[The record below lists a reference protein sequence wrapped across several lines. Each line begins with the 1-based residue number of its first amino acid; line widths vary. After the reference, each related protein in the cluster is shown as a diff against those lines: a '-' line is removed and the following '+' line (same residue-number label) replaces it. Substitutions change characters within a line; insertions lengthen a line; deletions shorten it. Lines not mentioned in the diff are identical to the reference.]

1 MLRTHVRDCDSADC
15 GGCVPCAEVHCTA
28 RARCIAHIGPTELTC
43 PGCIAKTRND
53 LTMIETLAALMLPEA
68 IQRGVNSEAAVL
80 AGPAA
85 DPEAWSWRKV
95 AARQGAA
102 WHVSLLEDDDEQHP
116 LTVTGVWEMMIRADY
131 GPDTDTRLTVSSAVA
146 YLDRMLH
153 RIANDPQQDFPQMAR
168 ELRKCRTH
176 LEAVLHDSHAP
187 ETGAPCPACNTGQPL
202 MKRYEDDDPTGASD
216 RWTCRDCGSWWSE
229 ADYRLRVAARYL
241 EHATALTA
249 SQIETEYRVPQ
260 GTLRRWV
267 VEGNVKRAGRDESGR
282 QLYRVS
288 DVRDMRDTSANVSA
302 DGLRARPHEDA

>member
-1 MLRTHVRDCDSADC
+1 MTDVYD
-15 GGCVPCAEVHCTA
+15 
-28 RARCIAHIGPTELTC
+28 
-43 PGCIAKTRND
+43 
-53 LTMIETLAALMLPEA
+53 TLA
-68 IQRGVNSEAAVL
+68 SEY
-80 AGPAA
+80 
-85 DPEAWSWRKV
+85 
-95 AARQGAA
+95 AR
-102 WHVSLLEDDDEQHP
+102 LIPEDDEHHP
-116 LTVTGVWEMMIRADY
+116 LSVLGWWEFAIREDY
-131 GPDTDTRLTVSSAVA
+131 GPETDRRITVSSAVA

-153 RIANDPQQDFPQMAR
+153 RIANDPAQDFPQMAH

-202 MKRYEDDDPTGASD
+202 IKRYEDDDPTGASD

-267 VEGNVKRAGRDESGR
+267 LEKRVKQAGRDESGR
-282 QLYRVS
+282 VLYRVA
-288 DVRDMRDTSANVSA
+288 DVRDMRDHAAKVNA